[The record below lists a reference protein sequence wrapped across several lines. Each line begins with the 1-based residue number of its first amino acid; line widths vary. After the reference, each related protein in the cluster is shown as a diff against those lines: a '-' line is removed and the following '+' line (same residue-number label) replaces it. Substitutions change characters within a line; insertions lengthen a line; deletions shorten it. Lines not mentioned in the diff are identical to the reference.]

1 LRMRTILAYFQLVNF
16 LAMIFV
22 TIFVLSSYWG
32 QLQEFWLLLYSYYVI
47 LGCSGVII
55 SAWIAIDGKRLHNYA
70 LKIRKLEEKL
80 IILDKKIKLI
90 GPRDKKEKRN

>member
-1 LRMRTILAYFQLVNF
+1 MRTILAYFQVVNF
-16 LAMIFV
+16 LAMIFM

-32 QLQEFWLLLYSYYVI
+32 QLQDFWLLLYSYYMI

-70 LKIRKLEEKL
+70 TKIRKLEQKL
-80 IILDKKIKLI
+80 IDLEKKIHLI
-90 GPRDKKEKRN
+90 APRKKETE

>member
-1 LRMRTILAYFQLVNF
+1 MRTVLAYFQLVNF

-32 QLQEFWLLLYSYYVI
+32 KLQDFWLLLYSYYMI
-47 LGCSGVII
+47 LGCSGVMI
-55 SAWIAIDGKRLHNYA
+55 SAWIAIDGKRLQNYA
-70 LKIRKLEEKL
+70 VRIRKLEQKL

-90 GPRDKKEKRN
+90 RPHEKPEEKN